1 MSPTRDEMKHVLLE
15 SAAAGSCDEKSEEGV
30 AEEDI
35 RVMLR
40 AGEEII
46 LEIRA
51 LHSADSSQI
60 MAFQPASHHQNI
72 KLRLLAAPLLYPE
85 GLDDVCVC
93 REGSCLT
100 NPWTKQS
107 NDTQEARR
115 NLVEKRRRC

>member
-1 MSPTRDEMKHVLLE
+1 MKRVRRRVV
-15 SAAAGSCDEKSEEGV
+15 EG
-30 AEEDI
+30 DI

-40 AGEEII
+40 AREEII

-72 KLRLLAAPLLYPE
+72 KLRLLAAPLRYPE
-85 GLDDVCVC
+85 GLGDVFVCVC
-93 REGSCLT
+93 VCHSCLT
-100 NPWTKQS
+100 NPSTKQS

-115 NLVEKRRRC
+115 NLVGKRRRRLKTW